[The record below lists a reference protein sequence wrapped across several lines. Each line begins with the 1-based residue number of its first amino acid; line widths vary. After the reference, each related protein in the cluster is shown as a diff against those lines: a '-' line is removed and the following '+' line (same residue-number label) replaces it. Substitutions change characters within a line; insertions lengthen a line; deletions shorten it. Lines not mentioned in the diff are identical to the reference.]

1 MKPFSS
7 VALGGELPTPTPTP
21 THAGESRLVGMF
33 VAVKSA
39 FVEL

>member
-7 VALGGELPTPTPTP
+7 VALGGELPTPTP

-39 FVEL
+39 FLEL